1 MMDIT
6 IDLAKKLIFEQFPQW
21 SHLEIKPVKN
31 SGHDNRTF
39 HLGDDLTIRL
49 PSGKE
54 YEPQIQKEA
63 KWLPVLAQH
72 LSLPI
77 TAPVAKGKPTPEYP
91 LAWSINRWLVG
102 ETVTHTNVDLQKFA
116 IELARFLKELEAI
129 NAENGP
135 QAGAHN
141 FYRGGDLAV
150 YIEEFEQALTQ
161 LPAGPQRNH
170 YQDIWTTALA
180 TKWEKKPVWVHG
192 DIAVGNLLVN
202 DGHLSGVIDFGIL
215 GTGDPACDLVIAW
228 TFFDSKS
235 RKAFK
240 EEMGLDDTTW
250 QRGKGWALWKALITP
265 DDAVS
270 KKVLVDMLAA
280 D

>member
-49 PSGKE
+49 PSGKK

-180 TKWEKKPVWVHG
+180 TKWEKKTVWVHG

-215 GTGDPACDLVIAW
+215 GTGDPACDLVMAW

>member
-1 MMDIT
+1 MVDIT
-6 IDLAKKLIFEQFPQW
+6 VDLVKKLIFEQFPQW

-63 KWLPVLAQH
+63 KWLPVLAQP

-150 YIEEFEQALTQ
+150 YIEEFEQAFTQ

-180 TKWEKKPVWVHG
+180 TKWEKKPVWVHD

-215 GTGDPACDLVIAW
+215 GTGDPACDLVMAW

>member
-6 IDLAKKLIFEQFPQW
+6 VDLAKTLIFEQFPQW

-63 KWLPVLAQH
+63 KWLPVLAQP

-180 TKWEKKPVWVHG
+180 TKWKKKPVWVHG

-202 DGHLSGVIDFGIL
+202 DGPLSGVIDFGIL

-228 TFFDSKS
+228 TCFDSKS

-240 EEMGLDDTTW
+240 EEMGLGDTTW

>member
-1 MMDIT
+1 MDIT
-6 IDLAKKLIFEQFPQW
+6 VDLVKKLIFEQFPQW

-180 TKWEKKPVWVHG
+180 TKWEKKTVWVHG

-215 GTGDPACDLVIAW
+215 GTGDPACDLVMAW

>member
-1 MMDIT
+1 MDIT
-6 IDLAKKLIFEQFPQW
+6 VDLVKKLIFEQFPQW

-49 PSGKE
+49 PSGKK

-215 GTGDPACDLVIAW
+215 GTGDPACDLVMAW
-228 TFFDSKS
+228 TFFDSKT

-250 QRGKGWALWKALITP
+250 QRGKAWALWKALITP

>member
-1 MMDIT
+1 MDIT
-6 IDLAKKLIFEQFPQW
+6 VDLAKKLIFEQFPQW
-21 SHLEIKPVKN
+21 SHLEINAVKN

-49 PSGKE
+49 PSGKK

-180 TKWEKKPVWVHG
+180 TKWEKKTVWVHG

-215 GTGDPACDLVIAW
+215 GTGDPACDLVMAW

>member
-1 MMDIT
+1 MDIT
-6 IDLAKKLIFEQFPQW
+6 VDLAKKLIFEQFPQW

-141 FYRGGDLAV
+141 FYRGGDLSV
-150 YIEEFEQALTQ
+150 YTAEFEQALTQ

>member
-1 MMDIT
+1 MDIT

>member
-1 MMDIT
+1 MVDIT
-6 IDLAKKLIFEQFPQW
+6 VDLVKKLIFEQFPQW

>member
-1 MMDIT
+1 MDIT
-6 IDLAKKLIFEQFPQW
+6 VDLAKKLIFEQFPQW
-21 SHLEIKPVKN
+21 SHLEINAVKN

-116 IELARFLKELEAI
+116 IGLARFLKELEAI

-180 TKWEKKPVWVHG
+180 TKWEKKTVWVHG

-215 GTGDPACDLVIAW
+215 GTGDPACDLVMAW

>member
-1 MMDIT
+1 MVDIT
-6 IDLAKKLIFEQFPQW
+6 VDLVKKLIFEQFPQW

-63 KWLPVLAQH
+63 KWLPVLAQP

-180 TKWEKKPVWVHG
+180 TKWEKKTVWVHG

-215 GTGDPACDLVIAW
+215 GTGDPACDLVMAW

>member
-1 MMDIT
+1 MDIT
-6 IDLAKKLIFEQFPQW
+6 VDLAKKLIFEQFPQW

-141 FYRGGDLAV
+141 FYRRGDLAV
-150 YIEEFEQALTQ
+150 YTAEFEQALTQ

-215 GTGDPACDLVIAW
+215 GTGDPACDLVMAW

-250 QRGKGWALWKALITP
+250 QRGKAWALWKALITP

>member
-6 IDLAKKLIFEQFPQW
+6 VDLVKKLIFEQFPQW

-250 QRGKGWALWKALITP
+250 QRGKAWALWKALITP
-265 DDAVS
+265 DDAIS

>member
-6 IDLAKKLIFEQFPQW
+6 VDLAKKLIFEQFPQW

-102 ETVTHTNVDLQKFA
+102 ETVTHINVHLQKFA

-215 GTGDPACDLVIAW
+215 GTGDPACDLVMAW

-250 QRGKGWALWKALITP
+250 QRGKAWALWKALITP

>member
-1 MMDIT
+1 MDIT
-6 IDLAKKLIFEQFPQW
+6 VDLAKKLIFEQFPQW

-63 KWLPVLAQH
+63 KWLPVLAQP

-215 GTGDPACDLVIAW
+215 GTGDPACDLVMAW

>member
-1 MMDIT
+1 MDIT
-6 IDLAKKLIFEQFPQW
+6 VDLAKKLIFEQFPQW

-215 GTGDPACDLVIAW
+215 GTGDPACDLVMAW

>member
-1 MMDIT
+1 MDIT
-6 IDLAKKLIFEQFPQW
+6 VDLAKKLIFEQFPQW

-102 ETVTHTNVDLQKFA
+102 ETVTHINVDLQKFA

-215 GTGDPACDLVIAW
+215 GTGDPACDLVMAW

-250 QRGKGWALWKALITP
+250 QRGKAWALWKALITP

>member
-1 MMDIT
+1 MDIT
-6 IDLAKKLIFEQFPQW
+6 VDLAKKLIFEQFPQW

-180 TKWEKKPVWVHG
+180 TKWEKKTVWVHG

-215 GTGDPACDLVIAW
+215 GTGDPACDLVMAW

-240 EEMGLDDTTW
+240 EEMGLGDTTW

>member
-6 IDLAKKLIFEQFPQW
+6 VDLAKKLIFEQFPQW
-21 SHLEIKPVKN
+21 SHLEIKAVKN

-215 GTGDPACDLVIAW
+215 GTGDPACDLVMAW

-240 EEMGLDDTTW
+240 EEMGLGDTTW

>member
-1 MMDIT
+1 MDIT
-6 IDLAKKLIFEQFPQW
+6 VDLAKKLIFEQFPQW

-215 GTGDPACDLVIAW
+215 GTGDPACDLVMAW

-250 QRGKGWALWKALITP
+250 QRGKAWALWKALITP

>member
-6 IDLAKKLIFEQFPQW
+6 VDLAKKLIFKQFPQW

-63 KWLPVLAQH
+63 KWLPVLAQP

-215 GTGDPACDLVIAW
+215 GTGDPACDLVMAW

-250 QRGKGWALWKALITP
+250 QRGKAWALWKALITP

>member
-6 IDLAKKLIFEQFPQW
+6 VDLVKKLIFEQFPQW

-215 GTGDPACDLVIAW
+215 GTGDPACDLVMAW

>member
-1 MMDIT
+1 MDIT
-6 IDLAKKLIFEQFPQW
+6 VDLVKKLIFEQFPQW

>member
-6 IDLAKKLIFEQFPQW
+6 VDLAKKLIFEQFPQW

-39 HLGDDLTIRL
+39 HLGNDLTIRL

-63 KWLPVLAQH
+63 KWLPVLAQP

-180 TKWEKKPVWVHG
+180 TKWEKKTVWVHG

-215 GTGDPACDLVIAW
+215 GTGDPACDLVMAW

>member
-1 MMDIT
+1 MDIT
-6 IDLAKKLIFEQFPQW
+6 VDLARKLIFEQFPQW

-63 KWLPVLAQH
+63 KWLPFLARH

-77 TAPVAKGKPTPEYP
+77 TAPVAKGELIPEYP

-102 ETVTHTNVDLQKFA
+102 ETVTHTNVDLQQFA

-129 NAENGP
+129 DAENGP

-150 YIEEFEQALTQ
+150 YAAEVEQALIQ

-170 YQDIWTTALA
+170 YQDIWITALA

-202 DGHLSGVIDFGIL
+202 DKHLSGVIDFGIL
-215 GTGDPACDLVIAW
+215 GTGDPACDLVMAW

-240 EEMGLDDTTW
+240 EEMGFDDTTW

-265 DDAVS
+265 DDAIS

>member
-1 MMDIT
+1 MDIT

-116 IELARFLKELEAI
+116 IGLARFLKELEAI

-240 EEMGLDDTTW
+240 EDMGLDDTTW

>member
-1 MMDIT
+1 MDIT
-6 IDLAKKLIFEQFPQW
+6 VDLAKKLIFEQFPQW

-63 KWLPVLAQH
+63 KWLPVLAQP

-180 TKWEKKPVWVHG
+180 TKWEKKTVWVHG

-215 GTGDPACDLVIAW
+215 GTGDPACDLVMAW

>member
-1 MMDIT
+1 MDIT
-6 IDLAKKLIFEQFPQW
+6 VDLVKKLIFEQFPQW

-49 PSGKE
+49 PSGKK

-180 TKWEKKPVWVHG
+180 IKWEKKPVWVHG

-265 DDAVS
+265 DDVIS
-270 KKVLVDMLAA
+270 KKVLVNMLAV

>member
-6 IDLAKKLIFEQFPQW
+6 VDLAKKLIFEQFPQW
-21 SHLEIKPVKN
+21 SHLEIKAVKN

-77 TAPVAKGKPTPEYP
+77 TAPVAKGEPTPEYP

-135 QAGAHN
+135 QSGTHN
-141 FYRGGDLAV
+141 FYRGGDLSV
-150 YIEEFEQALTQ
+150 YTAEFEQALTQ

-215 GTGDPACDLVIAW
+215 GTGDPACDLVMAW

-250 QRGKGWALWKALITP
+250 QRGKAWALWKALIIP

-270 KKVLVDMLAA
+270 KKVLVNMLAV

>member
-1 MMDIT
+1 MDIT
-6 IDLAKKLIFEQFPQW
+6 VDLARKLIFEQFPQW

-63 KWLPVLAQH
+63 KWLPILARH

-77 TAPVAKGKPTPEYP
+77 TAPVAKGELIPEYP

-102 ETVTHTNVDLQKFA
+102 ETVTHTNVDLQQFA

-129 NAENGP
+129 DAENGP

-150 YIEEFEQALTQ
+150 YAAEVEQALIQ

-170 YQDIWTTALA
+170 YQDIWITALA

-215 GTGDPACDLVIAW
+215 GTGDPACDLVMAW

-240 EEMGLDDTTW
+240 EEMGFDDTTW

-265 DDAVS
+265 DDAIS

>member
-6 IDLAKKLIFEQFPQW
+6 VDLAKKLIFEQFPQW

-39 HLGDDLTIRL
+39 HLGNDLTIRL

-63 KWLPVLAQH
+63 KWLPVLAQP

-150 YIEEFEQALTQ
+150 YIEEFVQALTQ

-180 TKWEKKPVWVHG
+180 TKWEKKTVWVHG

-215 GTGDPACDLVIAW
+215 GTGDPACDLVMAW

>member
-6 IDLAKKLIFEQFPQW
+6 VDLAKKLIFEQFPQW

-180 TKWEKKPVWVHG
+180 TKWEKKTVWVHG

-215 GTGDPACDLVIAW
+215 GTGDPACDLVMAW

>member
-6 IDLAKKLIFEQFPQW
+6 VDLAKKLIFEQFPQW

-150 YIEEFEQALTQ
+150 YIEEFEQTLTQ
-161 LPAGPQRNH
+161 LPAGSQRNH

-215 GTGDPACDLVIAW
+215 GTGDPACDLVMAW
-228 TFFDSKS
+228 TFFDSKT

-240 EEMGLDDTTW
+240 EEMGLGDTTW
-250 QRGKGWALWKALITP
+250 QRGKAWALWKALITP

>member
-6 IDLAKKLIFEQFPQW
+6 VDLAKKLIFEQFPQW

-63 KWLPVLAQH
+63 KWLPVLAQP

-180 TKWEKKPVWVHG
+180 TKWEKKTVWVHG

-215 GTGDPACDLVIAW
+215 GTGDPACDLVMAW

>member
-6 IDLAKKLIFEQFPQW
+6 VDLAKKLIFEQFPQW

-180 TKWEKKPVWVHG
+180 TKWKKKPVWVHG

-215 GTGDPACDLVIAW
+215 GTGDPACDLVMAW

-240 EEMGLDDTTW
+240 EEMGLGDTTW

>member
-1 MMDIT
+1 MDIT
-6 IDLAKKLIFEQFPQW
+6 VDLAKKLIFEQFPQW

-49 PSGKE
+49 PSGKK

-141 FYRGGDLAV
+141 FSRGGELAV
-150 YIEEFEQALTQ
+150 YPAEFEQALTQ

-180 TKWEKKPVWVHG
+180 TKWKKKPVWVHG

>member
-1 MMDIT
+1 MDIT
-6 IDLAKKLIFEQFPQW
+6 VDLAKKLIFEQFPQW

-102 ETVTHTNVDLQKFA
+102 ETVTHINVHLQKFA

-215 GTGDPACDLVIAW
+215 GTGDPACDLVMAW

-250 QRGKGWALWKALITP
+250 QRGKAWALWKALITP

>member
-1 MMDIT
+1 MDIT
-6 IDLAKKLIFEQFPQW
+6 VDLVKKLIFEQFPQW

-49 PSGKE
+49 PSGKK

-129 NAENGP
+129 NAGNGP

-180 TKWEKKPVWVHG
+180 IKWEKKPVWVHG

-265 DDAVS
+265 DDVIS
-270 KKVLVDMLAA
+270 KKVLVDMLAV

>member
-1 MMDIT
+1 MVDIT
-6 IDLAKKLIFEQFPQW
+6 VDLVKKLIFEQFPQW

-215 GTGDPACDLVIAW
+215 GTGDPACDLVMAW